1 MDTKL
6 SSKELLHDISA
17 MRKFAMQ
24 LLQKGKA
31 YENLLKL
38 IIDKDYYYSENIS
51 FPSIKELQ
59 AELGISYPVIRNQLA
74 RIYDD
79 LLDYEENGIDFSIN
93 EVEYIFTLRYFDNYA
108 SFKLDHLPVMPRV
121 GEEINIP
128 FLKAKVG
135 TRSYYVDR
143 IDYYL
148 DDTKQTINISL
159 RSGMYNHYWKLKKDE
174 ALLTGKISFDD
185 YFAPMDYD
193 LKEKLGYPK
202 WFI

>member
-6 SSKELLHDISA
+6 STKELLHDIGA
-17 MRKFAMQ
+17 MRKFAIQ
-24 LLQKGKA
+24 LLGKSKA
-31 YENLLKL
+31 YEKLLRL
-38 IIDKDYYYSENIS
+38 IIDKDYYYNVALA
-51 FPSIKELQ
+51 FPSIKKLQ
-59 AELGISYPVIRNQLA
+59 SELGLSYQVIRNQLA

-93 EVEYIFTLRYFDNYA
+93 EVEYIFTLRYFDKYA

-135 TRSYYVDR
+135 TRSFYVDS
-143 IDYYL
+143 IDYYI

-159 RSGMYNHYWKLKKDE
+159 RSGMYNRFLKLKKDE

-193 LKEKLGYPK
+193 IREKLGFSR
-202 WFI
+202 W